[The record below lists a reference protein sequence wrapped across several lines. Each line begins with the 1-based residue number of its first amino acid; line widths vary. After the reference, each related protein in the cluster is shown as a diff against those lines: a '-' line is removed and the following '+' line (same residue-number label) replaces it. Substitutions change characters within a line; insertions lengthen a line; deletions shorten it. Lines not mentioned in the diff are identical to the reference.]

1 MSSLIQ
7 QLEQNYVERSS
18 NKSMFRDTW
27 NKVCAEFPPVA
38 EFDYNSNIFPSTRLA
53 KEAGDMGLAILW
65 VVQFSLFRCIIKD
78 TIGLMD
84 QDHPI
89 FSRIRSLEDNSIGAM
104 AHTEPR
110 DNRLIIKRDD
120 SSVVLNGTKRYISG
134 GLDAD
139 ILLVTGRYPG
149 DEQYTKMIFMPVE
162 SLPEGSLLSQDL
174 EILNTIS
181 HGTLT
186 LDDFQ
191 CHSEYLFPVKGKALR
206 KILKRWSMIERTLI
220 VEAYIGFMHY
230 IASACSQSEEVCG
243 QMDDLRELID
253 FHQSFSRQQMQN
265 AWNGEFVET
274 GGDMAKILGITQT
287 LVHYIS
293 HNNQALPP
301 EVVARARDLQLFN
314 KLRV

>member
-1 MSSLIQ
+1 
-7 QLEQNYVERSS
+7 
-18 NKSMFRDTW
+18 MFRDTW
-27 NKVCAEFPPVA
+27 KNICAEFPPVA

-53 KEAGDMGLAILW
+53 NEAGDMGLAILW
-65 VVQFSLFRCIIKD
+65 IVQFSLFRCIIKD
-78 TIGLMD
+78 TLGLMD
-84 QDHPI
+84 QDHPL
-89 FSRIRSLEDNSIGAM
+89 FSMIHALEDTTIGAM

-110 DNRLIIKRDD
+110 DNRLIIKRDE
-120 SSVVLNGTKRYISG
+120 SSVVLNGIKRYISG

-149 DEQYTKMIFMPVE
+149 DEQYTKMIFMPVQ
-162 SLPEGSLLSQDL
+162 SLPEDSLLSQNL

-186 LDDFQ
+186 LNDFQ
-191 CHSEYLFPVKGKALR
+191 CHREYLFPVKGKALR

-230 IASACSQSEEVCG
+230 LASACSKSEEVSG
-243 QMDDLRELID
+243 QMDDLRELFN
-253 FHQSFSRQQMQN
+253 FHQTFSRKQMQN

-293 HNNQALPP
+293 HSSQDLPP
-301 EVVARARDLQLFN
+301 EVVARAKNLQLFN